1 MVHEEVNNAIKALLE
16 DDRIDLAEMLE
27 DYLYYGVIPDL
38 DYMIE
43 QVEYNPTL
51 YKIMDE
57 LAAHIEFE
65 ES

>member
-1 MVHEEVNNAIKALLE
+1 MIQEEINNAIKALLE

-27 DYLYYGVIPDL
+27 DYLYYGAVPDL
-38 DYMIE
+38 EYMIE
-43 QVEYNPTL
+43 QVEYSPTL
-51 YKIMDE
+51 YMIMDE

>member
-1 MVHEEVNNAIKALLE
+1 MIQEEINNAIKALLE

-27 DYLYYGVIPDL
+27 DYLYYGTVPDL

-51 YKIMDE
+51 YTIMDT